1 MFSAAWYFMQKEE
14 QEQKEKLK
22 KSNETVEWTILLAPI
37 LFFLIFFI
45 SALLLSLLYP
55 LYAQDLSGRE
65 IAERS
70 RGLRQQIDDARQRD
84 DNRGLR
90 QWIKRRWEAQQ
101 NAVKAEEK
109 RRAKSRGCLYISSGI
124 CRRQI
129 PTAPR
134 HWSSV
139 KKRRHARQRSR
150 ALARCRAN
158 CYNRQPVQL
167 ERRSP

>member
-1 MFSAAWYFMQKEE
+1 MIGGVTYFLMNSDKQK
-14 QEQKEKLK
+14 QRLK
-22 KSNETVEWTILLAPI
+22 KDEDMVWGFIFAPI
-37 LFFLIFFI
+37 MFILIFI
-45 SALLLSLLYP
+45 ASALLLSFLYP
-55 LYAQDLSGRE
+55 LYAQELSGRE

-70 RGLRQQIDDARQRD
+70 RGLRQQVDEARKRD
-84 DNRGLR
+84 DNRALIDWVKDR
-90 QWIKRRWEAQQ
+90 VRVQQ
-101 NAVKAEEK
+101 DAVRKEK
-109 RRAKSRGCLYISSGI
+109 ERRAKSRGCLYISSGI

-150 ALARCRAN
+150 DLSRCRAN
-158 CYNRQPVQL
+158 CYNREPVKL